1 MKNAAILIVGVV
13 FGFFIFSFLNPTPT
27 ETFTVQTRTIKQT
40 NTVPIQVR
48 DTRYHAPDSD
58 IAPEIESPVV
68 NIKVE
73 PVTEIKT
80 EFVNQ
85 VVEKKKLEEK
95 SKLKK
100 DKFQFGFKTFV
111 GFNQIPFLLTTD
123 HKLVKIRGN
132 YSGTLTVNLGAKREV
147 PSKVNLKIEEN
158 ETTMTVID
166 GVDTIDDSFTF
177 IRSTSEVFKTFPEDE
192 NMLLLATNSDNSFV
206 FDMRDLPKLK
216 GKAFAR
222 NVQIGIVELEKK
234 ESKK

>member
-1 MKNAAILIVGVV
+1 MKSAAILIVGVV
-13 FGFFIFSFLNPTPT
+13 VGYFIFSLINPAPT
-27 ETFTVQTRTIKQT
+27 ENFTVKTRTIKQT

-73 PVTEIKT
+73 PVIETRTEV
-80 EFVNQ
+80 VNQ
-85 VVEKKKLEEK
+85 VVEKNKLEEK

-100 DKFQFGFKTFV
+100 DRPYIGFKTFV

-123 HKLVKIRGN
+123 PKLVKIRGE
-132 YSGTLTVNLGAKREV
+132 YSGSLIFSLGTRAGE

-166 GVDTIDDSFTF
+166 ELIGIDDSFTF
-177 IRSTSEVFKTFPEDE
+177 IRSTSEVFKILPNEDH
-192 NMLLLATNSDNSFV
+192 LLILATNSDNSIV
-206 FDMRDLPKLK
+206 FDLRDLPKLK

-222 NVQIGIVELEKK
+222 SVEIGEVNLMRKQVKK
-234 ESKK
+234 